1 MASTEIDILVV
12 DDIKTQ
18 GEIVE
23 GHINERTGYQ
33 GVSAMSIPELVQ
45 KMLFGV
51 YEGAMID
58 VIWDRWH
65 DPIRLGDKE
74 IEDGI
79 DLAEVL
85 FDVNPRLEDSIAL
98 YSSAADLRE
107 PFASKMRRLPFKP
120 KFIRT
125 PFPVD
130 RDVTQQKLDPVLD
143 EAKKI
148 YKSDP
153 LRQSPQLVDEPLNK
167 RIHAYKSVCCEYSKF
182 LDFHFNSVGDY
193 AFAVFCGSRADKN
206 LYGKAVNGHHNGFG
220 IQANDK
226 YPSEETLTQI
236 SKDKGFFPF
245 PFWNMR
251 ELAFLERQF
260 DLAGTRLVNVPEK
273 WRSLFGIAVAK
284 PCAQAYRAGNEDKVL
299 DWCKRLDQV
308 GQLETCKQIYRLLR
322 SSESKS
328 ELEAFAERTDKQE
341 LPVIIDVLTGTT
353 HSIDPEEQSAAVVM
367 ETHDGERF
375 PETMRLERLERSCIK
390 FIETEF
396 EYTVYRLPRGEVTAN
411 IEPCVAREG
420 KEGQ

>member
-1 MASTEIDILVV
+1 MVSSEIDILVV
-12 DDIKTQ
+12 DDIAAQ

-33 GVSAMSIPELVQ
+33 GVSAMSIPKLVQ
-45 KMLFGV
+45 SMLFGV

-58 VIWDRWH
+58 VIWDKWH
-65 DPIRLGDKE
+65 DPVKLGDKE

-107 PFASKMRRLPFKP
+107 PFTSKIRRLPFKP

-130 RDVTQQKLDPVLD
+130 RDVTQKKLDPVLD
-143 EAKKI
+143 EAKKVH
-148 YKSDP
+148 KSDP
-153 LRQSPQLVDEPLNK
+153 LLQSPQLVDEPLNK
-167 RIHAYKSVCCEYSKF
+167 RIYAYKSVCAEYSKF
-182 LDFHFNSVGDY
+182 LDFHFNNVGDY
-193 AFAVFCGSRADKN
+193 AFAVFCGPRADKD

-220 IQANDK
+220 IKANDK
-226 YPSEETLTQI
+226 YPSEERLTEI
-236 SKDKGFFPF
+236 SKETGFFPF
-245 PFWNMR
+245 PFWNIR
-251 ELAFLERQF
+251 ELDFLERQF
-260 DLAGTRLVNVPEK
+260 ELAGERLSNVPEK
-273 WRSLFGIAVAK
+273 WRSLFGIAIAK
-284 PCAQAYRAGNEDKVL
+284 PCAEAYRAGNEDKVL
-299 DWCKRLDQV
+299 GWCKQLDEV
-308 GQLETCKQIYRLLR
+308 GKLEACKQIYRLLR
-322 SSESKS
+322 AEATPD
-328 ELEAFAERTDKQE
+328 LAAFANRTEQHE

-353 HSIDPEEQSAAVVM
+353 HSIDPDEQSATVVM
-367 ETHDGERF
+367 ETHDGNRF

-411 IEPCVAREG
+411 IELCVAREG
-420 KEGQ
+420 KEVQ